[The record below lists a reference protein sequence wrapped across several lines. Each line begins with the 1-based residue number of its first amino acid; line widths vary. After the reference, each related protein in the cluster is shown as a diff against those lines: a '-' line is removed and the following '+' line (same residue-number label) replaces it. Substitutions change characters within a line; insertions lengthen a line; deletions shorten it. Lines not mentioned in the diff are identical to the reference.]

1 MKRMKRFLLLVL
13 FLLITTGCSVNPE
26 TNNDTSNS
34 EDEIIHLNIQEANLI
49 VSMTDN
55 EKYLNIRLQL

>member
-1 MKRMKRFLLLVL
+1 MGERDVIVRKMFKRRKYMKRMKRFLLLVL

-34 EDEIIHLNIQEANLI
+34 EDEIIHLNIQRI
-49 VSMTDN
+49 
-55 EKYLNIRLQL
+55 

>member
-26 TNNDTSNS
+26 KNNDTSNS
-34 EDEIIHLNIQEANLI
+34 EDEIIHLNIQRI
-49 VSMTDN
+49 
-55 EKYLNIRLQL
+55 